1 MSELGT
7 ILRERREHMGLTQTE
22 AAELAGISNSFLC
35 QLESGARAGRSVATV
50 AKLASALG
58 LRLDAL
64 VGASLRATRESEATS
79 AARSAA
85 MGLSDAE

>member
-7 ILRERREHMGLTQTE
+7 ILRERREHMGLSQTE

-35 QLESGARAGRSVATV
+35 QLESGTRAGRSVMTV

-58 LRLDAL
+58 LRLDTL
-64 VGASLRATRESEATS
+64 VGASVRG
-79 AARSAA
+79 ARS
-85 MGLSDAE
+85 DDE